1 MKAISNDKRE
11 LIIIAKKRG
20 DKEDEIALWL
30 NASKSPVA
38 KIWKLHKTKGSI
50 LPAKSPG
57 RPSRLSVSEADR
69 ISREVD
75 QVPDMTLNELIEKLA
90 LPIKKSQL
98 SKVLIGLGYTF
109 RKNASSKKPAKGRRP
124 AKAGGL
130 GQGPKGFREKKA
142 GFP

>member
-30 NASKSPVA
+30 NVSKSSVA
-38 KIWKLHKTKGSI
+38 KIWKLYKTKGSI
-50 LPAKSPG
+50 LPTKNTG
-57 RPSRLSVSEADR
+57 RPSRLSVSEVDR

-75 QVPDMTLNELIEKLA
+75 QVPDMTLNELIDKLA

-98 SKVLIGLGYTF
+98 SKLLIGLGYTF
-109 RKNASSKKPAKGRRP
+109 KKNASSKKPAKRRRS
-124 AKAGGL
+124 AKAGKL
-130 GQGPKGFREKKA
+130 EQDPKGFREKKA